1 MATKIVIPIEE
12 PTGLNSPIAE
22 RFGTAPYYAI
32 VELSDNN
39 EPINITTQENQ
50 SLKGT
55 GNPQEAILDLCPD
68 FIITY
73 AMSLSALDAFK
84 NAGVSVLKAEG
95 TTAHQALINYRE
107 GKLDEL
113 VDGLPPTQ
121 TL

>member
-1 MATKIVIPIEE
+1 MTIKVVIPIEE

-39 EPINITTQENQ
+39 EPIGVTTQENQ
-50 SLKGT
+50 CLKGA
-55 GNPQEAILDLCPD
+55 GNPQEAIMDFCPD

-95 TTAHQALINYRE
+95 TTAHQALINFRE

-113 VDGLPPTQ
+113 VDGLPSAPT
-121 TL
+121 L